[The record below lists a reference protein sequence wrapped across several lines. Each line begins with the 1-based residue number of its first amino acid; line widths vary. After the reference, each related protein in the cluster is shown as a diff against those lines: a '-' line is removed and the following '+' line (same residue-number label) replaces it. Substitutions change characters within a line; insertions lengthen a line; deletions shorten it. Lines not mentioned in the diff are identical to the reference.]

1 MSAAWRTRILSLAG
15 RIILENGGETYRA
28 EDTVTRM
35 ARAMGMTEVDVFG
48 IPSGLFISYTDECGE
63 RETSVCRIFLHWS
76 KIFPDFFISYVWSF
90 QGMSHLLP
98 KTAE

>member
-63 RETSVCRIFLHWS
+63 RETSVC
-76 KIFPDFFISYVWSF
+76 PDFSPWHAPGKGRPGQSD
-90 QGMSHLLP
+90 QPAAG
-98 KTAE
+98 

>member
-35 ARAMGMTEVDVFG
+35 ARAMGMTEVWRAG
-48 IPSGLFISYTDECGE
+48 NLGM
-63 RETSVCRIFLHWS
+63 
-76 KIFPDFFISYVWSF
+76 PDFSPWHAPGKGRPGQSD
-90 QGMSHLLP
+90 QPAAG
-98 KTAE
+98 

>member
-63 RETSVCRIFLHWS
+63 RETSVCRIFFMAPIW
-76 KIFPDFFISYVWSF
+76 
-90 QGMSHLLP
+90 QGWTGSIRSAGSWLKAPLRR
-98 KTAE
+98 KR

>member
-35 ARAMGMTEVDVFG
+35 ARAMGMTEVSRS
-48 IPSGLFISYTDECGE
+48 PHS
-63 RETSVCRIFLHWS
+63 SV
-76 KIFPDFFISYVWSF
+76 
-90 QGMSHLLP
+90 
-98 KTAE
+98 

>member
-35 ARAMGMTEVDVFG
+35 AQAMGMTEVDVFG
-48 IPSGLFISYTDECGE
+48 IPSGRQT
-63 RETSVCRIFLHWS
+63 
-76 KIFPDFFISYVWSF
+76 P
-90 QGMSHLLP
+90 
-98 KTAE
+98 

>member
-35 ARAMGMTEVDVFG
+35 AQAMGMTVG
-48 IPSGLFISYTDECGE
+48 WPGARPPSLLHPFLC
-63 RETSVCRIFLHWS
+63 VCPGSRGFR
-76 KIFPDFFISYVWSF
+76 PACR
-90 QGMSHLLP
+90 SHP
-98 KTAE
+98 C